1 VAKRRFGE
9 AARRREERPSLLR
22 VPVLGRESS
31 SAGFTL
37 IELLI
42 VVAVMPLVVGAL
54 TVGILSVFTLQNSVS
69 NRLTDSGDA
78 QVVSANLQ
86 GDVQSASTI
95 TTARSP
101 NSAPA
106 PCGSGFQVL
115 GLQVGTG
122 DQISYNTSANPGG
135 GSATLTRYVCT
146 GGTQK
151 SLVLAHDMPSSVVQP
166 GGSPVTIA
174 CSYPSTAP
182 ACAPEDGLPPSGVQ
196 CVQPTPAV
204 PLPPGVCA
212 YTQDWVSTLGV
223 TTVTFNTTT
232 PKNYNYQLTAVPAAG
247 SNTASPPPPPSTP
260 NGIGFATPGTGNPLL
275 GFVDFA
281 PWAALHSAP
290 PANSHC
296 QSGQLYMSAGVTNTA
311 FTLSFCMSVT
321 SSQFNANCGQ
331 GCAGTPGQSIS
342 GYVTNLGNQNPLCS
356 PNLQGWDD
364 IAAVPMPTYTCA
376 PTSQAF
382 LGNNGFYTGV
392 LQDKSPPGDPA
403 LYTVAQSSSA
413 VVSFTNIQ
421 LLTGN
426 GAVVTNWQLV
436 TGDAE
441 STDTNES
448 ITWHSDQK
456 LSLLPNSAN
465 SPVGNACNSFGQYA
479 PPAYNPN
486 NLTGVGTTTVAC
498 SSTVSEDHTGTV
510 MLQATTPST
519 LTVTLYAGGL
529 QALFLGVLL
538 P

>member
-1 VAKRRFGE
+1 MLTGVRLAKRRFGE

-22 VPVLGRESS
+22 ASVRGRESS

-37 IELLI
+37 IELVI
-42 VVAVMPLVVGAL
+42 VITVMPLVIGAL
-54 TVGILSVFTLQNSVS
+54 TVGILSVFNLQSSVS
-69 NRLTDSGDA
+69 DRLSDSGDA
-78 QVVSANLQ
+78 QVVSGNFQ
-86 GDVQSASTI
+86 SDVQSASMI
-95 TTARSP
+95 TTDS
-101 NSAPA
+101 SSTSPA
-106 PCGSGFQVL
+106 PCGSGYQVL
-115 GLQVGTG
+115 GLQLGTQ
-122 DQISYNTSANPGG
+122 DQISYNTSANTGG
-135 GSATLTRYVCT
+135 GSASLTRYVCA
-146 GGTQK
+146 GGTTTPK
-151 SLVLAHDMPSSVVQP
+151 SSLVVAHDMPTTTLP
-166 GGSPVTIA
+166 GASFVSPVTIA
-174 CSYPSTAP
+174 CPSGSTAP
-182 ACAPEDGLPPSGVQ
+182 ACAPVGGSPPPGVQ
-196 CVQPTPAV
+196 CVATG
-204 PLPPGVCA
+204 PPGACA
-212 YTQDWVSTLGV
+212 YTQGWVSTLGV
-223 TTVTFNTTT
+223 TKVTFNTTT
-232 PKNYNYQLTAVPAAG
+232 PKNYSYQLVAVPAAG
-247 SNTASPPPPPSTP
+247 SNTPSPTPPPSTP
-260 NGIGFATPGTGNPLL
+260 NQIGFATPGTGNPKL

-321 SSQFNANCGQ
+321 SSQ
-331 GCAGTPGQSIS
+331 S

-356 PNLQGWDD
+356 PNLQGWND

-392 LQDKSPPGDPA
+392 PGDPA
-403 LYTVAQSSSA
+403 LYTVAQGSSA

-426 GAVVTNWQLV
+426 GAVVTNWQLM

-448 ITWHSDQK
+448 ITWQSDQK

-465 SPVGNACNSFGQYA
+465 SPIGNACMSIGQYA
-479 PPAYNPN
+479 PPAYNSTPAG
-486 NLTGVGTTTVAC
+486 LTGVGTTTVKC
-498 SSTVSEDHTGTV
+498 SASVSEDHTGTV